1 MGMKQELRIANKQ
14 LTRLSNRVKRLL
26 VSHEHSKRKYA
37 QDVKSREKQ
46 KYVEKGARV
55 EKAFRDEIE
64 WMRDEWE
71 RQ

>member
-1 MGMKQELRIANKQ
+1 
-14 LTRLSNRVKRLL
+14 VKRLL

-37 QDVKSREKQ
+37 HDVKFKEKQ
-46 KYVEKGARV
+46 KYIEKGARV
-55 EKAFRDEIE
+55 ERAFRDEIE